1 MIKRRYILTVVA
13 ACLMLAGCYDDKNG
27 HDYDTVMPDVEMT
40 IPETAYSAGIGSVIS
55 VTPDVKTSIPETD
68 LQYRWEVKG
77 EMSNEQGREAFMP
90 LVPAE
95 EQGKEL
101 RYTCHLDTN
110 ITALNKSYT
119 CRLHAKQLSTGRNF
133 YSTNT
138 FTITIAGITG
148 LLVLHGDDISSD
160 IGILEAEEFTP
171 SANSLPVSPSAIA
184 DMYSKSNDGRKLQGK
199 GETVVQSIVSG
210 LNWATD
216 EAKKRCR
223 IYAKTAQEVALLNKD
238 DFSYY
243 GDWNSLFYLSG
254 DRQEHQGQP
263 EGYIVYD
270 QNVFA
275 FDGGIVFW
283 MQQSQQYP
291 FLFPTLG
298 ENNACADGNRFT
310 YAPQFTKVSTSGIQD
325 LMYAA
330 TVNGQPQ
337 KGFLAISQIWDFN
350 PQHVKLLD
358 TKADNVKFNPGNMQ
372 ADLVVMRTD
381 NRAHV
386 MAVLKGE
393 AAHPTA
399 AGQFFAV
406 DLWPNADAAGES
418 SYADV
423 PQHFYNLQG
432 SLTDLGNAIAFEFGE
447 SKNMCYYATPDAVY
461 HYGLDAGTVSPLGQL
476 GKADGTTLDFGGE
489 ITLMKLLA
497 SPNVTTHNDKPI
509 LLVATWTSGKSA
521 LWALHLDVMTGKV
534 GKAVKYDETNVDG
547 WAFGRIAD
555 VNIKGL

>member
-1 MIKRRYILTVVA
+1 MIKRKYILTAVA
-13 ACLMLAGCYDDKNG
+13 ACLMLAGCYDDRNG

-55 VTPDVKTSIPETD
+55 ITPDVKTSIPETD
-68 LQYRWEVKG
+68 LQYKWEVRG
-77 EMSNEQGREAFMP
+77 EMFNEHRREAFLP
-90 LVPAE
+90 LVSAE

-148 LLVLHGDDISSD
+148 LLVLHGDDASSD

-171 SANSLPVSPSAIA
+171 SANSLPASPSAVT
-184 DMYSKSNDGRKLQGK
+184 DMYSKTNGGRKLQGK
-199 GETVVQSIVSG
+199 GETVVQSISSN
-210 LNWATD
+210 LYND
-216 EAKKRCR
+216 ETKKRCR
-223 IYAKTAQEVALLNKD
+223 IYAKTVREVALLNKD

-254 DRQEHQGQP
+254 DRQEHKGQP
-263 EGYIVYD
+263 EGYIIAEQD
-270 QNVFA
+270 VFA

-283 MQQSQQYP
+283 MQQSNQYP

-298 ENNACADGNRFT
+298 ENDACADGNCFT
-310 YAPQFTKVSTSGIQD
+310 YAPQFEEVATSGIQK
-325 LMYAA
+325 LMYAT
-330 TVNGQPQ
+330 TVNGQTR
-337 KGFLAISQIWDFN
+337 KGFLGITQTYSFN
-350 PQHVKLLD
+350 PKYVKLLD
-358 TKADNVKFNPGNMQ
+358 TKADNVKFNPGDMK

-381 NRAHV
+381 NREHV
-386 MAVLKGE
+386 RAVLKGE
-393 AAHPTA
+393 ADHPTA

-406 DLWPNADAAGES
+406 DLWPNAPAKGES
-418 SYADV
+418 AYVDV
-423 PQHFYNLQG
+423 PQYFYALENT
-432 SLTDLGNAIAFEFGE
+432 LTGFSDAIAFEFGE
-447 SKNMCYYATPDAVY
+447 SKNMCYYATRDAVY
-461 HYGLDAGTVSPLGQL
+461 HYGLDGSEVSPFGQL
-476 GKADGTTLDFGGE
+476 GKTDGAVLDFGSE

-497 SPNVTTHNDKPI
+497 SPNVTTRNDKPV
-509 LLVATWTSGKSA
+509 LLVATWASGKSA
-521 LWALHLDVMTGKV
+521 LWALHLDIMTGKV
-534 GKAVKYDETNVDG
+534 LKAVKYDETNVDG

>member
-1 MIKRRYILTVVA
+1 MIKRKYILTAVA
-13 ACLMLAGCYDDKNG
+13 ACLMLAGCYDDRNG

-55 VTPDVKTSIPETD
+55 ITPDVKTSIPETD
-68 LQYRWEVKG
+68 LQYKWEVRG
-77 EMSNEQGREAFMP
+77 EMFNEHGREAFLP
-90 LVPAE
+90 LVSAE

-148 LLVLHGDDISSD
+148 LLVLHGDDASSD

-171 SANSLPVSPSAIA
+171 SANSLPASPSAVT
-184 DMYSKSNDGRKLQGK
+184 DMYSKTNGGRKLQGK
-199 GETVVQSIVSG
+199 GETVVQSISSN
-210 LNWATD
+210 LYND
-216 EAKKRCR
+216 ETKKRCR
-223 IYAKTAQEVALLNKD
+223 IYAKTVREVALLNKD

-254 DRQEHQGQP
+254 DRQEHKGQP
-263 EGYIVYD
+263 EGYIIAEQD
-270 QNVFA
+270 VFA

-283 MQQSQQYP
+283 MQQSNQYP

-298 ENNACADGNRFT
+298 ENDACADGNCFT
-310 YAPQFTKVSTSGIQD
+310 YAPQFEEVATSGIQK
-325 LMYAA
+325 LMYAT
-330 TVNGQPQ
+330 TVNGQTR
-337 KGFLAISQIWDFN
+337 KGFLGITQTYSFN
-350 PQHVKLLD
+350 PKYVKLLD
-358 TKADNVKFNPGNMQ
+358 TKADNVKFNPGDMK

-381 NRAHV
+381 NREHV
-386 MAVLKGE
+386 RAVLKGE
-393 AAHPTA
+393 ADHPTA

-406 DLWPNADAAGES
+406 DLWPNAPAKGES
-418 SYADV
+418 AYVDV
-423 PQHFYNLQG
+423 PQYFYALENT
-432 SLTDLGNAIAFEFGE
+432 LTGFSDAIAFEFGE
-447 SKNMCYYATPDAVY
+447 SKNMCYYATRDAVY
-461 HYGLDAGTVSPLGQL
+461 HYGLDGSEVSPLG
-476 GKADGTTLDFGGE
+476 KTDGAVLDFGSE

-497 SPNVTTHNDKPI
+497 SPNVTTRNDKPV
-509 LLVATWTSGKSA
+509 LLVATWASGKSA
-521 LWALHLDVMTGKV
+521 LWALHLDIMTGKV
-534 GKAVKYDETNVDG
+534 LKAVKYDETNVDG

>member
-1 MIKRRYILTVVA
+1 MIKRKYILTAVA
-13 ACLMLAGCYDDKNG
+13 ACLMLAGGYDDRNG

-55 VTPDVKTSIPETD
+55 ITPDVKTSIPETD
-68 LQYRWEVKG
+68 LQYKWEVRG
-77 EMSNEQGREAFMP
+77 EMFNEHGREAFLP
-90 LVPAE
+90 LVSAE

-148 LLVLHGDDISSD
+148 LLVLHGDDASSD

-171 SANSLPVSPSAIA
+171 SANSLPASPSAVT
-184 DMYSKSNDGRKLQGK
+184 DMYSKTNGGRKLQGK
-199 GETVVQSIVSG
+199 GETVVQSISSN
-210 LNWATD
+210 LYND
-216 EAKKRCR
+216 ETKKRCR
-223 IYAKTAQEVALLNKD
+223 IYAKTVREVALLNKD

-254 DRQEHQGQP
+254 DRQEHKGQP
-263 EGYIVYD
+263 EGYIIAEQD
-270 QNVFA
+270 VFA

-283 MQQSQQYP
+283 MQQSNQYP

-298 ENNACADGNRFT
+298 ENDACADGNCFT
-310 YAPQFTKVSTSGIQD
+310 YAPQFEEVATSGIQK
-325 LMYAA
+325 LMYAT
-330 TVNGQPQ
+330 TVNGQTR
-337 KGFLAISQIWDFN
+337 KGFLGITQTYSFN
-350 PQHVKLLD
+350 PKYVKLLD
-358 TKADNVKFNPGNMQ
+358 TKADNVKFNPGDMK

-381 NRAHV
+381 NREHV
-386 MAVLKGE
+386 RAVLKGE
-393 AAHPTA
+393 ADHPTA

-406 DLWPNADAAGES
+406 DLWPNAPAKGES
-418 SYADV
+418 AYVDV
-423 PQHFYNLQG
+423 PQYFYALENT
-432 SLTDLGNAIAFEFGE
+432 LTGFSDAIAFEFGE
-447 SKNMCYYATPDAVY
+447 SKNMCYYATRDAVY
-461 HYGLDAGTVSPLGQL
+461 HYGLDGSEVSPFGQL
-476 GKADGTTLDFGGE
+476 GKTDGAVLDFGSE

-497 SPNVTTHNDKPI
+497 SPNVTTRNDKPV
-509 LLVATWTSGKSA
+509 LLVATWASGKSA
-521 LWALHLDVMTGKV
+521 LWALHLDIMTGKV
-534 GKAVKYDETNVDG
+534 LKAVKYDETNVDG

>member
-1 MIKRRYILTVVA
+1 
-13 ACLMLAGCYDDKNG
+13 
-27 HDYDTVMPDVEMT
+27 MPDVEMT

-55 VTPDVKTSIPETD
+55 ITPDVKTSIPETD
-68 LQYRWEVKG
+68 LQYKWEVRG
-77 EMSNEQGREAFMP
+77 EMFNEHGREAFLP
-90 LVPAE
+90 LVSAE

-148 LLVLHGDDISSD
+148 LLVLHGDDASSD

-171 SANSLPVSPSAIA
+171 SANSLPASPSAVT
-184 DMYSKSNDGRKLQGK
+184 DMYSKTNGGRKLQGK
-199 GETVVQSIVSG
+199 GETVVQSISSN
-210 LNWATD
+210 LYND
-216 EAKKRCR
+216 ETKKRCR
-223 IYAKTAQEVALLNKD
+223 IYAKTVREVALLNKD

-254 DRQEHQGQP
+254 DRQEHKGQP
-263 EGYIVYD
+263 EGYIIAEQD
-270 QNVFA
+270 VFA

-283 MQQSQQYP
+283 MQQSNQYP

-298 ENNACADGNRFT
+298 ENDACADGNCFT
-310 YAPQFTKVSTSGIQD
+310 YAPQFEEVATSGIQK
-325 LMYAA
+325 LMYAT
-330 TVNGQPQ
+330 TVNGQTR
-337 KGFLAISQIWDFN
+337 KGFLGITQTYSFN
-350 PQHVKLLD
+350 PKYVKLLD
-358 TKADNVKFNPGNMQ
+358 TKADNVKFNPGDMK

-381 NRAHV
+381 NREHV
-386 MAVLKGE
+386 RAVLKGE
-393 AAHPTA
+393 ADHPTA

-406 DLWPNADAAGES
+406 DLWPNAPAKGES
-418 SYADV
+418 AYVDV
-423 PQHFYNLQG
+423 PQYFYALENT
-432 SLTDLGNAIAFEFGE
+432 LTGFSDAIAFEFGE
-447 SKNMCYYATPDAVY
+447 SKNMCYYATRDAVY
-461 HYGLDAGTVSPLGQL
+461 HYGLDGSEVSPFGQL
-476 GKADGTTLDFGGE
+476 GKTDGAVLDFGSE

-497 SPNVTTHNDKPI
+497 SPNVTTRNDKPV
-509 LLVATWTSGKSA
+509 LLVATWASGKSA
-521 LWALHLDVMTGKV
+521 LWALHLDIMTGKV
-534 GKAVKYDETNVDG
+534 LKAVKYDETNVDG

>member
-1 MIKRRYILTVVA
+1 MIKRKYILTAVA
-13 ACLMLAGCYDDKNG
+13 ACLMLAGCYDDRNG

-55 VTPDVKTSIPETD
+55 ITPDVKTSIPETD
-68 LQYRWEVKG
+68 LQYKWEVRG
-77 EMSNEQGREAFMP
+77 EMFNEHGREAFLP
-90 LVPAE
+90 LVSAE

-148 LLVLHGDDISSD
+148 LLVLHGDDASSD

-171 SANSLPVSPSAIA
+171 SANSLPASPSAVT
-184 DMYSKSNDGRKLQGK
+184 DMYSKTNGGRKLQGK
-199 GETVVQSIVSG
+199 GETVVQSISSN
-210 LNWATD
+210 LYND
-216 EAKKRCR
+216 ETKKRCR
-223 IYAKTAQEVALLNKD
+223 IYAKTVREVALLNKD

-254 DRQEHQGQP
+254 DRQEHKGQP
-263 EGYIVYD
+263 EGYIIAEQD
-270 QNVFA
+270 VFA

-283 MQQSQQYP
+283 MQQSNQYP

-298 ENNACADGNRFT
+298 ENDACADGNCFT
-310 YAPQFTKVSTSGIQD
+310 YAPQFEEVATSGIQK
-325 LMYAA
+325 LMYAT
-330 TVNGQPQ
+330 TVNGQTR
-337 KGFLAISQIWDFN
+337 KGFLGITQTYSFN
-350 PQHVKLLD
+350 PKYVKLLD
-358 TKADNVKFNPGNMQ
+358 TKADNVKFNPSDMK

-381 NRAHV
+381 NREHV
-386 MAVLKGE
+386 RAVLKGE
-393 AAHPTA
+393 ADHPTA

-406 DLWPNADAAGES
+406 DLWPNAPAKGES
-418 SYADV
+418 AYVDV
-423 PQHFYNLQG
+423 PQYFYALENT
-432 SLTDLGNAIAFEFGE
+432 LTGFSDAIAFEFGE
-447 SKNMCYYATPDAVY
+447 SKNMCYYATRDAVY
-461 HYGLDAGTVSPLGQL
+461 HYGLDGSEVSPFGQL
-476 GKADGTTLDFGGE
+476 GKTDGAVLDFGSE

-497 SPNVTTHNDKPI
+497 SPNVTTRNDKPV
-509 LLVATWTSGKSA
+509 LLVATWASGKSA
-521 LWALHLDVMTGKV
+521 LWALHLDIMTGKV
-534 GKAVKYDETNVDG
+534 LKAVKYDETNVDG

>member
-1 MIKRRYILTVVA
+1 MIKRKYILTAVA
-13 ACLMLAGCYDDKNG
+13 ACLMLAGCYDDRNG

-55 VTPDVKTSIPETD
+55 ITPDVKTSIPETD
-68 LQYRWEVKG
+68 LQYKWEVRG
-77 EMSNEQGREAFMP
+77 EMFNEHGREAFLP
-90 LVPAE
+90 LVSAE

-148 LLVLHGDDISSD
+148 LLVLHGDDASSD

-171 SANSLPVSPSAIA
+171 SANSLPASPSAVT
-184 DMYSKSNDGRKLQGK
+184 DMYSKTNGGRKLQGK
-199 GETVVQSIVSG
+199 GETVVQSISSN
-210 LNWATD
+210 LYND
-216 EAKKRCR
+216 ETKKRCR
-223 IYAKTAQEVALLNKD
+223 IYAKTVREVALLNKD

-254 DRQEHQGQP
+254 DRQEHKGQP
-263 EGYIVYD
+263 EGYIIANQD
-270 QNVFA
+270 VFA

-283 MQQSQQYP
+283 MQQSNQYP

-298 ENNACADGNRFT
+298 ENDACADGNCFT
-310 YAPQFTKVSTSGIQD
+310 YAPQFEEVATSGIQK
-325 LMYAA
+325 LMYAT
-330 TVNGQPQ
+330 TVNGQTR
-337 KGFLAISQIWDFN
+337 KGFLGITQTYSFN
-350 PQHVKLLD
+350 PKYVKLLD
-358 TKADNVKFNPGNMQ
+358 TKADNVKFNPGDMK

-381 NRAHV
+381 NREHV
-386 MAVLKGE
+386 RAVLKGE
-393 AAHPTA
+393 ADHPTA
-399 AGQFFAV
+399 AGRFFAV
-406 DLWPNADAAGES
+406 DLWPNAPAKGES
-418 SYADV
+418 AYVDV
-423 PQHFYNLQG
+423 PQYFYALENT
-432 SLTDLGNAIAFEFGE
+432 LTDFSDAIAFEFGE
-447 SKNMCYYATPDAVY
+447 SKNMCYYATRDAVY
-461 HYGLDAGTVSPLGQL
+461 HYGLDGSEVSPFGQL
-476 GKADGTTLDFGGE
+476 GKTDGAVLDFGSE

-497 SPNVTTHNDKPI
+497 SPNVTTRNDKPV
-509 LLVATWTSGKSA
+509 LLVATWASGKSA
-521 LWALHLDVMTGKV
+521 LWALHLDIMTGKV
-534 GKAVKYDETNVDG
+534 LKAVKYDETNVDG

>member
-1 MIKRRYILTVVA
+1 MIKRKYILTAVA
-13 ACLMLAGCYDDKNG
+13 ACLMLAGCYDDRNG

-55 VTPDVKTSIPETD
+55 ITPDVKTSIPETD
-68 LQYRWEVKG
+68 LQYKWEVRG
-77 EMSNEQGREAFMP
+77 EMFNEHGREAFLP
-90 LVPAE
+90 LVSAE

-148 LLVLHGDDISSD
+148 LLVLHGDDASSD

-171 SANSLPVSPSAIA
+171 SANSLPASPSAVT
-184 DMYSKSNDGRKLQGK
+184 DMYSKTNGGRKLQGK
-199 GETVVQSIVSG
+199 GETVVQSISSN
-210 LNWATD
+210 LYND
-216 EAKKRCR
+216 ETKKRCR
-223 IYAKTAQEVALLNKD
+223 IYAKTVREVTLLNKD

-254 DRQEHQGQP
+254 DRQEHKGQP
-263 EGYIVYD
+263 EGYIIAD
-270 QNVFA
+270 QDVFA

-283 MQQSQQYP
+283 MQQSNQYP

-298 ENNACADGNRFT
+298 ENDACADGNCFT
-310 YAPQFTKVSTSGIQD
+310 YAPQFEEVATSGIQK
-325 LMYAA
+325 LMYAT
-330 TVNGQPQ
+330 TVNGQTR
-337 KGFLAISQIWDFN
+337 KGFLGITQTYSFN
-350 PQHVKLLD
+350 PKYVKLLD
-358 TKADNVKFNPGNMQ
+358 TKADNVKFNPGDMK

-381 NRAHV
+381 NREHV
-386 MAVLKGE
+386 RAVLKGE
-393 AAHPTA
+393 ADHPTA

-406 DLWPNADAAGES
+406 DLWPNAPAKGES
-418 SYADV
+418 AYVDV
-423 PQHFYNLQG
+423 PQYFYALENT
-432 SLTDLGNAIAFEFGE
+432 LTGFSDAIAFEFGE
-447 SKNMCYYATPDAVY
+447 SKNMCYYATRDAVY
-461 HYGLDAGTVSPLGQL
+461 HYGLDGSEVSPFGQL
-476 GKADGTTLDFGGE
+476 GKTDGAVLDFGSE

-497 SPNVTTHNDKPI
+497 SPNVTTRNDKPV
-509 LLVATWTSGKSA
+509 LLVATWASGKSA
-521 LWALHLDVMTGKV
+521 LWALHLDIMTGKV
-534 GKAVKYDETNVDG
+534 LKAVKYDETNVDG

>member
-1 MIKRRYILTVVA
+1 MIKRKYILTAVA
-13 ACLMLAGCYDDKNG
+13 ACLMLAGCYDDRNG

-55 VTPDVKTSIPETD
+55 ITPDVKTSIPETD
-68 LQYRWEVKG
+68 LQYKWEVRG
-77 EMSNEQGREAFMP
+77 EMFNEHGREAFLP
-90 LVPAE
+90 LVSAE

-148 LLVLHGDDISSD
+148 LLVLHGDDASSD

-171 SANSLPVSPSAIA
+171 SANSLPASPSAVT
-184 DMYSKSNDGRKLQGK
+184 DMYSKTNGGRKLQGK
-199 GETVVQSIVSG
+199 GETVVQSISSN
-210 LNWATD
+210 LYND
-216 EAKKRCR
+216 ETKKRCR
-223 IYAKTAQEVALLNKD
+223 IYAKTVREVALLNKD

-254 DRQEHQGQP
+254 DRQEHKGQP
-263 EGYIVYD
+263 EGYIIANQD
-270 QNVFA
+270 VFA

-283 MQQSQQYP
+283 MQQSNQYP

-298 ENNACADGNRFT
+298 ENDACADGNCFT
-310 YAPQFTKVSTSGIQD
+310 SAPQFEEVATSGIQK
-325 LMYAA
+325 LMYAT
-330 TVNGQPQ
+330 TVNGQTR
-337 KGFLAISQIWDFN
+337 KGFLGITQTYSFN
-350 PQHVKLLD
+350 PKYVKLLD
-358 TKADNVKFNPGNMQ
+358 TKADNVKFNPGDMK

-381 NRAHV
+381 NREHV
-386 MAVLKGE
+386 RAVLKGE
-393 AAHPTA
+393 ADHPTA
-399 AGQFFAV
+399 AGRFFAV
-406 DLWPNADAAGES
+406 DLWPNAPAKGES
-418 SYADV
+418 AYVDV
-423 PQHFYNLQG
+423 PQYFYALENT
-432 SLTDLGNAIAFEFGE
+432 LTDFSDAIAFEFGE
-447 SKNMCYYATPDAVY
+447 SKNMCYYATRDAVY
-461 HYGLDAGTVSPLGQL
+461 HYGLDGSEVSPFGQL
-476 GKADGTTLDFGGE
+476 GKTDGAVLDFGSE

-497 SPNVTTHNDKPI
+497 SPNVTTRNDKPV
-509 LLVATWTSGKSA
+509 LLVATWASGKSA
-521 LWALHLDVMTGKV
+521 LWALHLDIMTGKV
-534 GKAVKYDETNVDG
+534 LKAVKYDETNVDG

>member
-1 MIKRRYILTVVA
+1 MIKRKYILTAVA
-13 ACLMLAGCYDDKNG
+13 ACLMLAGCYDDRNG

-55 VTPDVKTSIPETD
+55 ITPDVKTSIPETD
-68 LQYRWEVKG
+68 LQYKWEVRG
-77 EMSNEQGREAFMP
+77 EMFNEHGREAFLP
-90 LVPAE
+90 LVSAE

-148 LLVLHGDDISSD
+148 LLVLHGDDASSD

-171 SANSLPVSPSAIA
+171 SANSLPASPSAVT
-184 DMYSKSNDGRKLQGK
+184 DMYSKTNGGRKLQGK
-199 GETVVQSIVSG
+199 GETVVQSISSN
-210 LNWATD
+210 LYND
-216 EAKKRCR
+216 ETKKRCC
-223 IYAKTAQEVALLNKD
+223 IYAKTVREVALLNKD

-254 DRQEHQGQP
+254 DRQEHKGQP
-263 EGYIVYD
+263 EGYIIAD
-270 QNVFA
+270 QDVFA

-283 MQQSQQYP
+283 MQQSNQYP

-298 ENNACADGNRFT
+298 ENDACADGNCFT
-310 YAPQFTKVSTSGIQD
+310 YAPQFEEVATSGIQK
-325 LMYAA
+325 LMYAT
-330 TVNGQPQ
+330 TVNGQTR
-337 KGFLAISQIWDFN
+337 KGFLGITQTYSFN
-350 PQHVKLLD
+350 PKYVKLLD
-358 TKADNVKFNPGNMQ
+358 TKADNVKFNLGDMK

-381 NRAHV
+381 NREHV
-386 MAVLKGE
+386 RAVLKGE
-393 AAHPTA
+393 ADHPTA

-406 DLWPNADAAGES
+406 DLWPNAPAKGES
-418 SYADV
+418 AYVDV
-423 PQHFYNLQG
+423 PQYFYALENT
-432 SLTDLGNAIAFEFGE
+432 LTGFSDAIAFEFGE
-447 SKNMCYYATPDAVY
+447 SKNMCYYATRDAVY
-461 HYGLDAGTVSPLGQL
+461 HYGLDGSEVSPFGQL
-476 GKADGTTLDFGGE
+476 GKTDGAVLDFGSE

-497 SPNVTTHNDKPI
+497 SPNVTTRNDKPV
-509 LLVATWTSGKSA
+509 LLVATWASGKSA
-521 LWALHLDVMTGKV
+521 LWALHLDIMTGKV
-534 GKAVKYDETNVDG
+534 LKAVKYDETNVDG

>member
-1 MIKRRYILTVVA
+1 MIKRKYILTAVA
-13 ACLMLAGCYDDKNG
+13 ACLMLAGCYDDRNG

-55 VTPDVKTSIPETD
+55 ITPDVKTSIPETD
-68 LQYRWEVKG
+68 LQYKWEVRG
-77 EMSNEQGREAFMP
+77 EMFNEHGREAFLP
-90 LVPAE
+90 LVSAE

-148 LLVLHGDDISSD
+148 LLVLHGDDASSD

-171 SANSLPVSPSAIA
+171 SANSLPASPSAVT
-184 DMYSKSNDGRKLQGK
+184 DMYSKTNGGRKLQGK
-199 GETVVQSIVSG
+199 GETVVQSISSN
-210 LNWATD
+210 LYND
-216 EAKKRCR
+216 ETKKRCR
-223 IYAKTAQEVALLNKD
+223 IYAKTVREVALLNKD

-254 DRQEHQGQP
+254 DRQEHKGQP
-263 EGYIVYD
+263 EGYIIAD
-270 QNVFA
+270 QDVFA

-283 MQQSQQYP
+283 MQQSNQYP

-298 ENNACADGNRFT
+298 ENDACADGNYFT
-310 YAPQFTKVSTSGIQD
+310 YALPFEEVATSGIQK
-325 LMYAA
+325 LMYAT
-330 TVNGQPQ
+330 TVNGQTR
-337 KGFLAISQIWDFN
+337 KGFLGITQTYSFN
-350 PQHVKLLD
+350 PKYVKLLD
-358 TKADNVKFNPGNMQ
+358 TKADNVKFNPGDMK

-381 NRAHV
+381 NREHV
-386 MAVLKGE
+386 RAVLKGE
-393 AAHPTA
+393 ADHPTA

-406 DLWPNADAAGES
+406 DLWPNAPAKGES
-418 SYADV
+418 AYVDV
-423 PQHFYNLQG
+423 PQYFYALENT
-432 SLTDLGNAIAFEFGE
+432 LTGFSDAIAFEFGE
-447 SKNMCYYATPDAVY
+447 SKNMCYYATRDAVY
-461 HYGLDAGTVSPLGQL
+461 HYGLDGSEVSPFGQL
-476 GKADGTTLDFGGE
+476 GKTDGAVLDFGSE

-497 SPNVTTHNDKPI
+497 SPNVTTRNDKPV
-509 LLVATWTSGKSA
+509 LLVATWASGKSA
-521 LWALHLDVMTGKV
+521 LWALHLDIMTGKV
-534 GKAVKYDETNVDG
+534 LKAVKYDETNVDG

>member
-27 HDYDTVMPDVEMT
+27 YDTVMPDVEMT

-254 DRQEHQGQP
+254 DRQVHKGQP
-263 EGYIVYD
+263 EGYIIAD
-270 QNVFA
+270 QDVFA
-275 FDGGIVFW
+275 FDGGSVFW
-283 MQQSQQYP
+283 MQQSNQYP
-291 FLFPTLG
+291 FLFPSLD
-298 ENNACADGNRFT
+298 ENDACADGNRFT
-310 YAPQFTKVSTSGIQD
+310 YAPQFAEVTTSGIQG

-330 TVNGQPQ
+330 SVNGQTR
-337 KGFLAISQIWDFN
+337 KGFLGITQTYDFSSK
-350 PQHVKLLD
+350 HVNLLD
-358 TKADNVKFNPGNMQ
+358 TKADNVKFNPGDMK

-381 NRAHV
+381 NRQHV
-386 MAVLKGE
+386 RAVLKGD
-393 AAHPTA
+393 ADHPSV

-406 DLWPNADAAGES
+406 DLWPNAPAKGES
-418 SYADV
+418 SYVDV
-423 PQHFYNLQG
+423 PQYFYVLENT
-432 SLTDLGNAIAFEFGE
+432 LTGFSDAIAFEFGE
-447 SKNMCYYATPDAVY
+447 SKNMCYYATRNAVY
-461 HYGLDAGTVSPLGQL
+461 HYGLDGSEVSPFGQL
-476 GKADGTTLDFGGE
+476 GKADGTALDFDGE

-497 SPNVTTHNDKPI
+497 SPNVTTRNDKPV
-509 LLVATWTSGKSA
+509 LLVATWASGKSV
-521 LWALHLDVMTGKV
+521 LWALHLDIMTGKV
-534 GKAVKYDETNVDG
+534 VKAVKYDESNVDG